1 MTNQI
6 KMKAVLW
13 SKDNCQWC
21 ERVRQLFAAVNIEY
35 LEYKLDKDFTRHQ
48 FYEEFEEGA
57 TFPQVQIDNKH
68 IGGCKDTLHYLQDQN
83 LI

>member
-1 MTNQI
+1 
-6 KMKAVLW
+6 MKAVLW
-13 SKDNCQWC
+13 SRDNCQWC
-21 ERVRQLFAAVNIEY
+21 ERVRQLFTHCKIDY

-57 TFPQVQIDNKH
+57 TFPQVQIDNKY
-68 IGGCKDTLHYLQDQN
+68 IGGCKDTLHYLQEKN

>member
-1 MTNQI
+1 
-6 KMKAVLW
+6 MKAVLW

-21 ERVRQLFAAVNIEY
+21 ERVRQLFTHCKIDY
-35 LEYKLDKDFTRHQ
+35 LEYKLDRDFTRRQ

-57 TFPQVQIDNKH
+57 TFPQVQLDNKH
-68 IGGCKDTLHYLQDQN
+68 IGGCKDTLHYLQERN

>member
-1 MTNQI
+1 
-6 KMKAVLW
+6 MKAVLW

-21 ERVRQLFAAVNIEY
+21 GRVRQLFTHCKIDY
-35 LEYKLDKDFTRHQ
+35 LEYKLDKDFTRRQ

-57 TFPQVQIDNKH
+57 TFPQVQLDNKH
-68 IGGCKDTLHYLQDQN
+68 IGGCKDTLHYLQAKN

>member
-1 MTNQI
+1 
-6 KMKAVLW
+6 MKAVLW

-21 ERVRQLFAAVNIEY
+21 ERVRQLFAAVKIEY
-35 LEYKLDKDFTRHQ
+35 LEYKLDKDFTRRQ

-68 IGGCKDTLHYLQDQN
+68 IGGCKDTLHHLQS
-83 LI
+83 LKMI

>member
-1 MTNQI
+1 
-6 KMKAVLW
+6 MKAVLW

-21 ERVRQLFAAVNIEY
+21 ERVSQLFAAVKIEY
-35 LEYKLDKDFTRHQ
+35 LEYKLDRDFTRKQ

-57 TFPQVQIDNKH
+57 TFPQVQIDNKY
-68 IGGCKDTLHYLQDQN
+68 IGGCKDTLHHLQELN

>member
-1 MTNQI
+1 
-6 KMKAVLW
+6 MKAVLW

-21 ERVRQLFAAVNIEY
+21 ERVRQLFAATNIEY
-35 LEYKLDKDFTRHQ
+35 LEYKLDKDFTRKQ

-57 TFPQVQIDNKH
+57 TFPQVQLDNQY
-68 IGGCKDTLHYLQDQN
+68 IGGCKETLRYLQEKK

>member
-1 MTNQI
+1 M
-6 KMKAVLW
+6 MKAVLW

-21 ERVRQLFAAVNIEY
+21 ERVRQLFAHCKIEY
-35 LEYKLDKDFTRHQ
+35 LEYKLDKDFTRKQ

-57 TFPQVQIDNKH
+57 TFPQVQLDNKH
-68 IGGCKDTLHYLQDQN
+68 IGGCKDTLHYLQEKN

>member
-1 MTNQI
+1 
-6 KMKAVLW
+6 MKAVLW

-21 ERVRQLFAAVNIEY
+21 ERVRQLFTHCKIDY

-68 IGGCKDTLHYLQDQN
+68 IGGCKDTLHHLQR
-83 LI
+83 LKMI

>member
-1 MTNQI
+1 
-6 KMKAVLW
+6 MKAVLW

-21 ERVRQLFAAVNIEY
+21 ERVRQLFTHCKIDY
-35 LEYKLDKDFTRHQ
+35 LEYKLDKDFTRRQ

-57 TFPQVQIDNKH
+57 TFPQVQLDNKH
-68 IGGCKDTLHYLQDQN
+68 IGGCKDTLHYLQEQN

>member
-1 MTNQI
+1 
-6 KMKAVLW
+6 MKAVLW

-21 ERVRQLFAAVNIEY
+21 ERVRQLFTHCKIDY
-35 LEYKLDKDFTRHQ
+35 LEYKLDKDFTRKQ

-57 TFPQVQIDNKH
+57 TFPQVQLDNKH
-68 IGGCKDTLHYLQDQN
+68 IGGCKDTLHYLQEKN